1 MVPESIQRAK
11 RSVFG
16 LADTHDGLY
25 LGGTDYRFHHNRIEA
40 LQDDG
45 LYLSP
50 MYLRHRPEKTDP
62 QFTFT

>member
-1 MVPESIQRAK
+1 M
-11 RSVFG
+11 FG